1 MKASIKFENK
11 LIMVSEMINDST
23 FQVLEFEK
31 LKGAWD
37 SDMAAALESINNTGT
52 KLKQVRIILDNS
64 EVKLEPGAVS
74 YMKGL
79 VERKNNS
86 LVNALNKGKKL
97 ISNKFLNDSFNEK
110 PIYEG
115 SGEIFLEP
123 SFSYFVLVELE
134 DEGIIVQDGLFLA
147 CENSIKVKSINN
159 DRKSELE
166 LVGSGIVV
174 LELPVP
180 SEEVFRCKLYNDE
193 LKVDGDFVVLRGS
206 NVDYSY
212 ETSSVV
218 SGNGLINIY
227 RGIGDVWLLP
237 TKSIYTDIKNS
248 KDYIEYED
256 DDDF

>member
-11 LIMVSEMINDST
+11 LIMVSEMVNDST

-31 LKGAWD
+31 LRGASD

-64 EVKLEPGAVS
+64 AVKLEPGAVS

-86 LVNALNKGKKL
+86 FANALNKGKKL
-97 ISNKFLNDSFNEK
+97 ISNKFLNESFDEK

-115 SGEIFLEP
+115 NGEIFLEP

-134 DEGIIVQDGLFLA
+134 DEGIIVQDGVFLA
-147 CENSIKVKSINN
+147 CENSIDIKSVSN
-159 DRKSELE
+159 DRKSEIE
-166 LVGSGIVV
+166 LTGSGIVV

-248 KDYIEYED
+248 KEYVDYDED
-256 DDDF
+256 DDF

>member
-1 MKASIKFENK
+1 
-11 LIMVSEMINDST
+11 
-23 FQVLEFEK
+23 
-31 LKGAWD
+31 
-37 SDMAAALESINNTGT
+37 
-52 KLKQVRIILDNS
+52 
-64 EVKLEPGAVS
+64 
-74 YMKGL
+74 MKGL